1 MTTLT
6 IKDLTVSKELDSKAM
21 AAVAGGHSELAA
33 LLLGYTE
40 ISTQFPVFNAAENFS
55 YQDSQVGAFNFG
67 NVAQT
72 NSSQQHVDQAGN
84 GLGAI

>member
-6 IKDLTVSKELDSKAM
+6 IKDLAVSKELDGKAM

-33 LLLGYTE
+33 MLLGYTD
-40 ISTQFPVFNAAENFS
+40 IRTQFPVFNGAENVSF
-55 YQDSQVGAFNFG
+55 QGSQVDAFNFG

-72 NSSQQHVDQAGN
+72 NSSQQHVNQAGN
-84 GLGAI
+84 GLGAV